1 MLTCILILSLINK
14 QTNKQYIYIYLA
26 KADTPATT
34 AQPAAPT
41 DPAAPTSGKRGG
53 NPFKKNKRAKG

>member
-1 MLTCILILSLINK
+1 M
-14 QTNKQYIYIYLA
+14 YIYIYLA